1 MGILVLKLQ
10 EHRMAQG
17 MAHNSGLR
25 HLTVLEEAH
34 NLLKRTSTEQPAEG
48 GNLLGKSVEMLSNA
62 IAEMRTY
69 GEGFVIADQAPGL
82 LDASVIRNTNTKIVL
97 RLPEGGDRE
106 LVGGA
111 EALTDAQVA
120 ELARLPRGV
129 AAVYQNDWIEA
140 VLCKI
145 DKAEHGEGRYEYCPP
160 TGGVLERDTAAAL
173 EIASLLSKCEG
184 ITDEVKLRD
193 LREKMSGLGLGATR
207 KAAVLE
213 MLRNPPVEPRMTKLA
228 PIMGELFPYTKA
240 AAVEV
245 IDASDEMR
253 EWTERVRD
261 ALQRE
266 CTQVERG
273 QVERDI
279 IQSIF
284 VDCLYME
291 QNDVHKL
298 ERWTREG
305 GLW

>member
-1 MGILVLKLQ
+1 
-10 EHRMAQG
+10 
-17 MAHNSGLR
+17 
-25 HLTVLEEAH
+25 
-34 NLLKRTSTEQPAEG
+34 
-48 GNLLGKSVEMLSNA
+48 
-62 IAEMRTY
+62 
-69 GEGFVIADQAPGL
+69 
-82 LDASVIRNTNTKIVL
+82 
-97 RLPEGGDRE
+97 
-106 LVGGA
+106 
-111 EALTDAQVA
+111 
-120 ELARLPRGV
+120 
-129 AAVYQNDWIEA
+129 
-140 VLCKI
+140 
-145 DKAEHGEGRYEYCPP
+145 
-160 TGGVLERDTAAAL
+160 
-173 EIASLLSKCEG
+173 
-184 ITDEVKLRD
+184 
-193 LREKMSGLGLGATR
+193 
-207 KAAVLE
+207 
-213 MLRNPPVEPRMTKLA
+213 MTKLA